1 VEYFAIITF
10 ISGIILLIIG
20 IVLPDKTK
28 RRFEGFVKNEIGT
41 ETRVSPSMKQKS
53 TPDVSIAPPPS
64 NPFPFVEIR
73 EPSQAPVNPHG
84 QGEPTVQ
91 DSSVKVH
98 IAQTNPALWEKTCY
112 LYLDP
117 SSRNTY
123 TGNETSFDLHLAKD
137 IHRVGK
143 GNFTYMGNSFD
154 FHFRNEKKAYPINQI
169 DHLAFYPNCLVIVPK
184 NGLPSAML
192 FMDETDSLRKILE
205 TFRIDDGNDIRH

>member
-1 VEYFAIITF
+1 M
-10 ISGIILLIIG
+10 
-20 IVLPDKTK
+20 
-28 RRFEGFVKNEIGT
+28 EGFVKNELVTGT
-41 ETRVSPSMKQKS
+41 LVSPPMEQKS
-53 TPDVSIAPPPS
+53 TPDISMAAPPS

-73 EPSQAPVNPHG
+73 EPSQATVNP
-84 QGEPTVQ
+84 QIQ

-98 IAQTNPALWEKTCY
+98 IAETNPALWEKTCY

-123 TGNETSFDLHLAKD
+123 TGNETSFNLHLAKD

-154 FHFRNEKKAYPINQI
+154 FHSRNEKKAYPINQI

-205 TFRIDDGNDIRH
+205 TFRVDDGNDIRQ